1 MNTLQLFSSTV
12 RKILLDIEL
21 HDLEPIRNLRGR
33 GQLAKVLQDKP
44 VPQQNA
50 EIVVDSLPVAAGEPV
65 DLVGDIGLV
74 RGEVVR
80 FVQLVGDK
88 QDATRGEALDDLGY
102 GLFEY
107 FWEEIGIDTADDDE
121 IVGDF
126 RVRKQI
132 NILAV
137 AEVEVDAGGQIGGDS
152 VGEVVQLALA
162 NVNSVDARAV

>member
-1 MNTLQLFSSTV
+1 M
-12 RKILLDIEL
+12 
-21 HDLEPIRNLRGR
+21 RNLRGR

-65 DLVGDIGLV
+65 DLVGDIRL
-74 RGEVVR
+74 
-80 FVQLVGDK
+80 DT
-88 QDATRGEALDDLGY
+88 TRGEALDDLGY
-102 GLFEY
+102 GLFEH
-107 FWEEIGIDTADDDE
+107 FWEEISIDTADDDE

-162 NVNSVDARAV
+162 DVDGVDTRAV